1 MTSERPQTHSIKD
14 IYNVGTRFLLRRSA
28 DELAWIPGISHT
40 RNLVNNGVNTV
51 GELFDGDLN
60 QTKNLKD
67 LKRGLESHTDLIYD
81 IFHSDGFDM
90 ETGLKTVTLPINYD
104 AGRPFID
111 NARAFIKDLHDT
123 VVSEG
128 DNSSISKTSF
138 AYTIK
143 EIYVYNPNHPECASY
158 ADIARKFNCTGFNIN
173 HKLLTMR
180 KHLRSLFKGGDRGDR
195 RRLLQGRPAYD
206 IRFGAVRRHGRQHHF
221 CRIIQTEERGQ

>member
-1 MTSERPQTHSIKD
+1 MVKRKDMMTSERPQTHSIKD

-28 DELAWIPGISHT
+28 DELAWIPEISHT

-51 GELFDGDLN
+51 GELFDGNLN

-128 DNSSISKTSF
+128 DNSSHKQNLLCLHH
-138 AYTIK
+138 K
-143 EIYVYNPNHPECASY
+143 G
-158 ADIARKFNCTGFNIN
+158 DIC
-173 HKLLTMR
+173 
-180 KHLRSLFKGGDRGDR
+180 
-195 RRLLQGRPAYD
+195 LQSQSSRMC
-206 IRFGAVRRHGRQHHF
+206 IL
-221 CRIIQTEERGQ
+221 C